1 VRALTVLAVVLAGL
15 IVSGPALGARLS
27 IPRIGLEAEVG
38 VVPSLAR
45 GPGFYPGTGRPGQ
58 KRTIAIAGHRTT
70 HTRPFW
76 SLDSLHRGDVVTLSW
91 RGRRYAYRVTGIRIV
106 RPSALWILRERGA
119 ERLVLTACHPR
130 GSAAWRIAV
139 FAWPVKAKAPARA

>member
-1 VRALTVLAVVLAGL
+1 VRAVPILAVALAGLVLAGP
-15 IVSGPALGARLS
+15 SLGARLS
-27 IPRIGLEAEVG
+27 IPRIGLHAEVG

-70 HTRPFW
+70 YTRPFW
-76 SLDSLHRGDVVTLSW
+76 SLDSLRRGDLVTLWW
-91 RGRRYAYRVTGIRIV
+91 RGSRFVYRVTGIRIV

-130 GSAAWRIAV
+130 GSAAWRVAV
-139 FAWPVKAKAPARA
+139 FAWPVKASPAPT